1 MSVVLLDLRALR
13 AALPAGKRVIGVDP
27 GSRTVGI
34 ALSDPSLTLATPH
47 SHLKRG
53 KLAPIAAAI
62 ARIARAEGVGGLV
75 VGLPLEMDGTFGAAA
90 QAARDWAH
98 ALSDATGL
106 PTSLWDERL
115 STAAVTRFLIGEAD
129 FTRKHRAELVD
140 QMAAA
145 YMLQAALD
153 ATRPA

>member
-1 MSVVLLDLRALR
+1 MRS
-13 AALPAGKRVIGVDP
+13 
-27 GSRTVGI
+27 
-34 ALSDPSLTLATPH
+34 
-47 SHLKRG
+47 
-53 KLAPIAAAI
+53 IAAAI

-129 FTRKHRAELVD
+129 FTRKQRADLVD

-153 ATRPA
+153 AGDPPAILFTARHAQTPSRMGERKGGRGLRGLALPAGAVDRDGRLRR